1 MFVHISGL
9 FVAVVCDRFN
19 NRYAKKMPVV
29 SEYLNIRKGR
39 LMLREK
45 KMIWAM
51 REGER
56 REGHDACH
64 NLPLQG
70 RLCKKL
76 DVAI

>member
-1 MFVHISGL
+1 
-9 FVAVVCDRFN
+9 
-19 NRYAKKMPVV
+19 
-29 SEYLNIRKGR
+29 
-39 LMLREK
+39 MLREK
-45 KMIWAM
+45 EMIWAM